1 MNQTA
6 VELI

>member
-6 VELI
+6 